1 MISNRIT
8 HPNFLVAKGSSA
20 GGLLVAQSC
29 LNLRPELYRACI
41 LEVPFVDVLGNLL
54 EPDLPLAQTDH
65 LEFGNPITDSDA
77 YRTIA
82 SYSPYENLSH
92 QEYPATMLSLSMNDP
107 RIPAWCTLKFVEK
120 MRDRAM
126 DPTRMPDF
134 GNKNFVVRI
143 RDQ

>member
-1 MISNRIT
+1 
-8 HPNFLVAKGSSA
+8 
-20 GGLLVAQSC
+20 
-29 LNLRPELYRACI
+29 
-41 LEVPFVDVLGNLL
+41 
-54 EPDLPLAQTDH
+54 
-65 LEFGNPITDSDA
+65 
-77 YRTIA
+77 
-82 SYSPYENLSH
+82 
-92 QEYPATMLSLSMNDP
+92 MLSLSMNDP